1 METVYVGCVEL
12 IVSMFPGFRTV
23 LFRMVP
29 KHISQAKYITKVT
42 PNTSLC

>member
-12 IVSMFPGFRTV
+12 IVSMFPSYRAV

-29 KHISQAKYITKVT
+29 IYIK
-42 PNTSLC
+42 SYSFFE